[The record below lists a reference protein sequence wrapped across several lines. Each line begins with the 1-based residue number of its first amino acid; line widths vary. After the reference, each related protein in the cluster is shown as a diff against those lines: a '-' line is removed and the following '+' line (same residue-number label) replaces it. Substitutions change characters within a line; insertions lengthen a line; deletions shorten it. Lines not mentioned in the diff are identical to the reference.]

1 MKIKTYCVV
10 YTIIGGESEII
21 SYDNE
26 KEMKDKFKDL
36 LFEFKIDGKIIDAD
50 EFIDDAISSGYY
62 RDEAENEFTLS
73 CVISTDFFLG
83 V

>member
-36 LFEFKIDGKIIDAD
+36 LFEFKIAGKIDAD
-50 EFIDDAISSGYY
+50 EIFSDAIESGNY
-62 RDEAENEFTLS
+62 RDEVEGEFVLS
-73 CVISTDFFLG
+73 CVISTNSFLG